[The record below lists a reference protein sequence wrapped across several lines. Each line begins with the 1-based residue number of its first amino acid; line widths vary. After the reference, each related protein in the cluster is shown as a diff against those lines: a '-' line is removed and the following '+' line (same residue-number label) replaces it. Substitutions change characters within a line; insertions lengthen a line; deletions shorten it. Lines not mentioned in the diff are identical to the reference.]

1 MIIKTS
7 PDEIQDFLTD
17 AANVKGFCDAVYFPE
32 NEEEVIR
39 IVREANINGT
49 KITVSGNGTGLTG
62 GRVPQG
68 GIVISTLKMNKVLE
82 FDIPGKTIT
91 VQPGVILK
99 DLQDLVEEKQ
109 LFYPPDPTER
119 NCFIGATVATNSS
132 GAKTFK
138 YGPTRNYV
146 EALNVVLPD
155 GEFITLK
162 RGEVFA
168 DGYKINLTSESGKTI
183 KVNLPDYDMPAIKH
197 AAGYYCK
204 PGMDVIDLFIGS
216 EGTLGILTEIK
227 LKLLE
232 LNENVLSSV
241 IFFNTE
247 DDALAFLDDAR
258 RMSFITRNKKLF
270 YEVDARGLEYFDY
283 NSLRFLRSE
292 FPQIPEEAHAAVWF
306 EQEFTSESEEAL
318 FEKWME
324 LIIKHNAN
332 EETAWFASNKNERE
346 KFKDFRHAISWKV
359 SEYINRVKITK
370 VGTDIAVPDDKF
382 IDFYKWIK
390 TEIQK
395 TELDFIIY
403 GHFGDCHIHLNM
415 LPKDQKEHHLAKSF
429 YMLICE
435 QAVSLRGTVSAE
447 HGIGKLKRD
456 YLLKMFGEENII
468 KMASLKSALDPNS
481 IIGIGNMFDEKYLNT
496 HRQ

>member
-1 MIIKTS
+1 MIVKTS

-17 AANVKGFCDAVYFPE
+17 AANVKGYCDAVYFPE
-32 NEEEVIR
+32 NEEEIIQ
-39 IVREANINGT
+39 IVKDANLNKT
-49 KITVSGNGTGLTG
+49 RITVSGNGTGLTG

-68 GIVISTLKMNKVLE
+68 GIVISTLKLNKVLN
-82 FDIPGKTIT
+82 FDIEGKSIT

-99 DLQDLVEEKQ
+99 DLQDMVEEKG

-146 EALNVVLPD
+146 DSLNIVLPD
-155 GEFITLK
+155 GELLKLKRGQSIAEDHLLTLTAESGKVITLK
-162 RGEVFA
+162 LP
-168 DGYKINLTSESGKTI
+168 GY
-183 KVNLPDYDMPAIKH
+183 YMPAIKH
-197 AAGYYCK
+197 AAGYYVI
-204 PGMDVIDLFIGS
+204 PGMDAIDLFIGS
-216 EGTLGILTEIK
+216 EGTLGIITEIR
-227 LKLLE
+227 LRLLD
-232 LNENVLSSV
+232 LNDNVLSSV
-241 IFFNTE
+241 IFFDTE
-247 DDALAFLDDAR
+247 DDALAFITETRTL
-258 RMSFITRNKKLF
+258 SYITREKNLQN
-270 YEVDARGLEYFDY
+270 ELDARGLEYFDY
-283 NSLRFLRSE
+283 FSLKFLRPE
-292 FPQIPEEAHAAVWF
+292 FQQIPETAHAAVWF
-306 EQEFTSESEEAL
+306 EQEFTPETEEAV
-318 FEKWME
+318 FEKWMA
-324 LIIKHNAN
+324 LIVKYNGS

-359 SEYINRVKITK
+359 SEYINHVKITK
-370 VGTDIAVPDDKF
+370 VGTDIAVPADKF

-390 TEIQK
+390 TEIHK

-435 QAVSLRGTVSAE
+435 KAVSLNGTVSAE

-456 YLLKMFGEENII
+456 YLLKMFGEENIR
-468 KMASLKSALDPNS
+468 KMAALKSALDPNAVL
-481 IIGIGNMFDEKYLNT
+481 GIGNMFDEKYLI
-496 HRQ
+496 